1 VGEGERLERRAA
13 VAALCEPAL
22 LARDTDVRGV
32 LAILDRITADMSRSS
47 DRRSDAFR
55 ALRKALAYGWS
66 VAVTAAPTLGRPLM
80 ERWMRSDD
88 PDVRWVMRRKLAK
101 KRLLAVGAG
110 QVEAWGAKFAEG

>member
-1 VGEGERLERRAA
+1 MALQRLGASDMRSLLAQLATWAKGNDYERRAA

-32 LAILDRITADMSRSS
+32 LAILDRITADMWRSS
-47 DRRSDAFR
+47 DRRGHAFR

-66 VAVTAAPTLGRPLM
+66 VAVAAAPTLGRPIM

-88 PDVRWVMRRKLAK
+88 PDIRW
-101 KRLLAVGAG
+101 
-110 QVEAWGAKFAEG
+110 